1 LLVVCLLFACWLLVV
16 ACSCLLFACCLLVV
30 ACWLLVGCFDI
41 NYQFKISIF
50 KNKNEK

>member
-1 LLVVCLLFACWLLVV
+1 LLVACCLLVVAYWLLVV
-16 ACSCLLFACCLLVV
+16 AYWLLVV
-30 ACWLLVGCFDI
+30 ACWLLVVCFDI